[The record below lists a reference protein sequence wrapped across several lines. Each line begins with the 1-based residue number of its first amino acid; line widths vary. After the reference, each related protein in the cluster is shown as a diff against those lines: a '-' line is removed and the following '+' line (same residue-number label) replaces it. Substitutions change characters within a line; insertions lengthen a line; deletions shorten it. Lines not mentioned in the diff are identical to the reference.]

1 MAKRIK
7 DTDVFGGLASPQP
20 LHQPDTECVDTI
32 HIHNTHTQSG
42 YTTQLHNTDTQ
53 PVNTTQLHNTDTQ
66 SVDTIQIQDTD
77 TQEDAQW
84 VVSPAKQELRTKRV
98 QVVFTPSL
106 LKAVDKEAKRCGVSR
121 NELIH
126 QVLSRYLEG
135 RQ

>member
-42 YTTQLHNTDTQ
+42 Y
-53 PVNTTQLHNTDTQ
+53 TTQLHNTDTQ